1 MLVRMMVFSIA
12 LMLILM
18 VFYFIVKH
26 FEAKKE
32 EKPHFL
38 NDLEIKEGLKG
49 EKEPPKQAAQNP
61 KTRKTKASKPKQQ

>member
-32 EKPHFL
+32 EKLHFL
-38 NDLEIKEGLKG
+38 HDLEVKEGLKG
-49 EKEPPKQAAQNP
+49 EKEPPKKAAPKP
-61 KTRKTKASKPKQQ
+61 KTTTKSSKPKQQ